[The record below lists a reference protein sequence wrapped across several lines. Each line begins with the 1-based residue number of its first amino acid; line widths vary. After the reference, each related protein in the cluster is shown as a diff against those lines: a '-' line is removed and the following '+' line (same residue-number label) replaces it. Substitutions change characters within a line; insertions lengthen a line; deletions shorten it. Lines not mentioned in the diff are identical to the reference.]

1 LGAYWF
7 EQGDFVKALDQLNKI
22 SAKKKDLLYYQAQ
35 NLTAQIF
42 GEQKNYDR
50 AIEKYQKIQEM
61 FPGTGIWPHYALSL
75 AQKGLFDEA
84 IAQFSGHAFEKNIF
98 WELGYIY
105 GIAGE
110 RQKAEELLDIYLE
123 LALKE
128 FVWPSSIAIIYA
140 GMKET
145 DKAMEWLEKTYE
157 QQEGW
162 LPLLQTEPMFDNL
175 RSDPRFQDLIKR
187 MNFPVP

>member
-1 LGAYWF
+1 M
-7 EQGDFVKALDQLNKI
+7 E
-22 SAKKKDLLYYQAQ
+22 
-35 NLTAQIF
+35 
-42 GEQKNYDR
+42 
-50 AIEKYQKIQEM
+50 
-61 FPGTGIWPHYALSL
+61 L
-75 AQKGLFDEA
+75 AQ
-84 IAQFSGHAFEKNIF
+84 
-98 WELGYIY
+98 
-105 GIAGE
+105 
-110 RQKAEELLDIYLE
+110 
-123 LALKE
+123 KE

-140 GMKET
+140 SIKET